1 MVKVA
6 GGVPVF
12 IPMKPVSW
20 LVFTSTV
27 VTAVENIQSSLFI
40 EKCIYLFLWI
50 FQLTLGQSAIS

>member
-27 VTAVENIQSSLFI
+27 VTAVENIQRCLVI
-40 EKCIYLFLWI
+40 EKCIYFFLWI
-50 FQLTLGQSAIS
+50 FQITFG